1 MACVPRG
8 PDGVSPRAAAARDLL
23 LLSCEFAPPR
33 RRCCRMR
40 GDGMCALACIDWVMS
55 PRCAVLCGG
64 ARCCLPACLMG
75 YEHCC
80 CWVVVGH
87 SGAGTLPSLLLPAPL
102 GLALMHLAG
111 CADDHSGE

>member
-1 MACVPRG
+1 
-8 PDGVSPRAAAARDLL
+8 
-23 LLSCEFAPPR
+23 
-33 RRCCRMR
+33 
-40 GDGMCALACIDWVMS
+40 
-55 PRCAVLCGG
+55 
-64 ARCCLPACLMG
+64 MG

-80 CWVVVGH
+80 CWVAVDH

>member
-1 MACVPRG
+1 
-8 PDGVSPRAAAARDLL
+8 
-23 LLSCEFAPPR
+23 
-33 RRCCRMR
+33 
-40 GDGMCALACIDWVMS
+40 MCAVVTCIDDWVMNVTT
-55 PRCAVLCGG
+55 RCCAVLCGA
-64 ARCCLPACLMG
+64 ARGCLPACLMG

-80 CWVVVGH
+80 CWVAVDH